1 MRKIR
6 HNIARSRVLIIGCGL
21 LVAVLVALVIGLCRK
36 PHQPT
41 IQGQVETTDYRVSTK
56 VPSRVVKL
64 LVKEGDEVHKGDT
77 LAILSSPELNASE
90 AGAVAGK
97 EATQALQEMTDEGS
111 RREAIASALDVWRQ
125 AQAHEEIARKT
136 WARMENLCHEGVMS
150 QQKGDEAKSAYDA
163 AHAATLAAHQHYL
176 MVLDGARRQEK
187 EAMAYKVKQGEAQV
201 EKVRSMLKETVL
213 TAAMSGH
220 VTEVFL
226 EEGELAG
233 MGAPIMNID
242 TDEYWFTFYI
252 TEDKLPGIELGKTV
266 HIRVPSTGQTVEA
279 RVSRI
284 NNEGNFAAWKATRA
298 LDDVDLKVFE
308 VRAYPL
314 QPLRKALEGA
324 SAILASDQ

>member
-6 HNIARSRVLIIGCGL
+6 HNIAHSHVLIVGTILL
-21 LVAVLVALVIGLCRK
+21 LVVLAGIIIGQSIR
-36 PHQPT
+36 PHHPT

-64 LVKEGDEVHKGDT
+64 LVKEGDEVHRGDT
-77 LAILSSPELNASE
+77 LAILSSPELNATE
-90 AGAVAGK
+90 AGAIASK

-111 RREAIASALDVWRQ
+111 RREAIASAYDAWRQ
-125 AQAHEEIARKT
+125 AQAHEEIVRKT
-136 WARMENLCHEGVMS
+136 WIRLDNLCREGVMS
-150 QQKGDEAKSAYDA
+150 QQKGDEAKSAYEA
-163 AHAATLAAHQHYL
+163 THAATHAAHQHYL

-213 TAAMSGH
+213 TATMSGH

-242 TDEYWFTFYI
+242 TDEYWFTFYV
-252 TEDKLPGIELGKTV
+252 TEDKLPGIELGKTISV
-266 HIRVPSTGQTVEA
+266 NVPSTGQTVEA

-284 NNEGNFAAWKATRA
+284 NNVGNFAAWKATRA

-308 VRAYPL
+308 VRARPM
-314 QPLRKALEGA
+314 QPLKKALEGA
-324 SAILASDQ
+324 SAIIRN